1 MQLEISTASVDVV
14 VSRASQLKNDN
25 DGRQKADQ
33 DIGGPVQGSELVAM
47 VDPGVEVTKV
57 SVTEQPWVTTRP
69 ARHGS
74 HAGPHSVESQLC
86 RPTARMRAAYVR
98 ASLRARR

>member
-47 VDPGVEVTKV
+47 VDPGAEVTKV
-57 SVTEQPWVTTRP
+57 RITEQPGVTTRP
-69 ARHGS
+69 ACRGG
-74 HAGPHSVESQLC
+74 HAGHHSVESQLA
-86 RPTARMRAAYVR
+86 RPAARMRAAYVR
-98 ASLRARR
+98 ASLRVRR